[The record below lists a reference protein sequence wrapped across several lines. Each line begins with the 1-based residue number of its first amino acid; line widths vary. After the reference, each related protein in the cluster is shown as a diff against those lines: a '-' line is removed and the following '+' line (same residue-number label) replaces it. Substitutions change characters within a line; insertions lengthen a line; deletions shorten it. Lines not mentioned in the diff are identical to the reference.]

1 MSASEAIRI
10 DSAERALLDLL
21 KNSLF
26 GEKHGLT
33 DAEQLEALEESEKQA
48 VYCLAV
54 QNVSLPEEQLDAVR
68 KRAYSGI
75 MQNVRVQREHSML
88 HGIMDEA
95 GVPYVI
101 LKGAASALYY
111 PQPELRM
118 MGDVDFLVAPENV
131 ARATAALCEK
141 GFVPWNERH
150 ICHIVLRRGKT
161 HLELHFE
168 PAGIPDGAAGG
179 VVREYLKDAIS
190 SAALTENA
198 LSTFMNPSPF
208 HHGLV
213 MLLHM
218 QHHLL
223 SEGIGLRHLC
233 DWAVFVDRFS
243 DTEFRAMFENKLK
256 EIGLWGFAVA
266 ISLSAHLG
274 IGLPYRAFMGREF
287 ELAQSLLLDILA
299 GGNFGKKDRGRVQ
312 EGMFISNRGKDGV
325 RHGRIVQM
333 ILTVN
338 QIVYTHW
345 PICKK
350 CRILLPFGWL
360 YWGTVRAC
368 RVALGKRKPMHL
380 AKAFRESQPRKE
392 LYKRL
397 RLFEKEET

>member
-111 PQPELRM
+111 AQPELRM

-168 PAGIPDGAAGG
+168 PAGVPDGAAGG

-233 DWAVFVDRFS
+233 DWAVFVNSFS
-243 DTEFRAMFENKLK
+243 DGDFTATLRDRLERC
-256 EIGLWGFAVA
+256 GLWRFAVA
-266 ISLSAHLG
+266 ASLAAHRA
-274 IGLPYRAFMGREF
+274 IGLPYREFMGDDT
-287 ELAQSLLLDILA
+287 ELADALLVDILK
-299 GGNFGKKDRGRVQ
+299 GGNFGQKDKKRSE
-312 EGMFISNRGKDGV
+312 EGLFISNRGKDGV
-325 RHGRIVQM
+325 NSGRITQF
-333 ILTVN
+333 TRSVN
-338 QIVYTHW
+338 HIIYTKW
-345 PICKK
+345 PASQKVK
-350 CRILLPFGWL
+350 ALLPLGWL
-360 YWGTVRAC
+360 CFGGR
-368 RVALGKRKPMHL
+368 RLMRIALGRREPLRL
-380 AKAFRESQPRKE
+380 AEAFENSRGRKE
-392 LYKRL
+392 LYKQL
-397 RLFEKEET
+397 HLFELGD